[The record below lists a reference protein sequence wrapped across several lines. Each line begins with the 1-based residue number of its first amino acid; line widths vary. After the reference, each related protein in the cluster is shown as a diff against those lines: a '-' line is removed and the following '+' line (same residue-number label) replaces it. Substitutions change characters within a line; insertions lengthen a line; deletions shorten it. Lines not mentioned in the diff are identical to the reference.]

1 MSGLTCQVNYSKN
14 KLFIDKKESIFSFFN
29 RDEVSVHFIVNK
41 VRLWNTSTN
50 YFLTS
55 RIIRNFSE
63 FSKKR
68 LKNIIIYSLHDN
80 SLWLGKT
87 QQLLISISN
96 FIIKFLYFNYFSV
109 FY

>member
-1 MSGLTCQVNYSKN
+1 MTNEVNSSKN
-14 KLFIDKKESIFSFFN
+14 NLFLNKNEIIFPFFKKDEISI
-29 RDEVSVHFIVNK
+29 HFIVNK
-41 VRLWNTSTN
+41 IRLWKTYTN

-55 RIIRNFSE
+55 HIVRNFSE

-68 LKNIIIYSLHDN
+68 LKNIITYSLRDN

-96 FIIKFLYFNYFSV
+96 FITKFKYFNYFFV